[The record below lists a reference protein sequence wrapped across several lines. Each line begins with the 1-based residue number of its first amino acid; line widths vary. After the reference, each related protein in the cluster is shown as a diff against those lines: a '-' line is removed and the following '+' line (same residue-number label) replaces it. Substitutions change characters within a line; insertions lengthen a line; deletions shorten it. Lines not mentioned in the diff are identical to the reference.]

1 MSEAV
6 TQTLNIIKSNKL
18 IAKYDKDAR
27 DIFGF
32 WVYLM
37 TDCVLFAS
45 LFAVFAVLRHNTYG
59 GPGASLLF
67 SMPYA
72 LVETIILLTSSFTCG
87 LAVLS
92 AQLKHNKRVL
102 FWFIVTFALGAS
114 FLGLELNEFHN
125 FIAMGDS
132 WRRSGFL
139 SSYFVLV
146 ATHGLHITLGLLWIA
161 VMSVFVLKRGISDLV
176 MKRIRML
183 SMFWHFLD
191 VVWIFI
197 FTIVYLF
204 GAIRV

>member
-1 MSEAV
+1 MSETVNQAV
-6 TQTLNIIKSNKL
+6 NVIKPDKL
-18 IAKYDKDAR
+18 IAKYDKDAK

-45 LFAVFAVLRHNTYG
+45 LFAVFSVLRHNTYG
-59 GPGASLLF
+59 GPDANQLF
-67 SMPYA
+67 SLPYA
-72 LVETIILLTSSFTCG
+72 LAETLVLLTSSFTCG

-92 AQLKHNKRVL
+92 AQLKHKRRVL
-102 FWFIVTFALGAS
+102 FWFIVTFALGAT

-146 ATHGLHITLGLLWIA
+146 STHGLHITLGLLWMG
-161 VMSVFVLKRGISDLV
+161 VMMFFILKRGISDLV

-204 GAIRV
+204 GAIKV